1 SKLTPM
7 ILERRPRI
15 HIRFKAASTKQG
27 TSITDVIKDL
37 VDNWLKE
44 NDSQKTQMS
53 KNTLTQKH
61 TYPYREH

>member
-1 SKLTPM
+1 M

-44 NDSQKTQMS
+44 NDSQKTQM
-53 KNTLTQKH
+53 
-61 TYPYREH
+61 

>member
-1 SKLTPM
+1 GM
-7 ILERRPRI
+7 ISLS
-15 HIRFKAASTKQG
+15 STDYLQQCPKQG

>member
-1 SKLTPM
+1 M
-7 ILERRPRI
+7 
-15 HIRFKAASTKQG
+15 
-27 TSITDVIKDL
+27 TDVIKDL

>member
-1 SKLTPM
+1 M
-7 ILERRPRI
+7 